1 MSTTLKMNIIQR
13 FYSSKSTTSGPS
25 NDTGGVL
32 PIDLEGR
39 HRFVR
44 QRLTNMNDEERAF
57 RRKYLH
63 DQHLS
68 PDEPVHVPELYQE
81 MYNPIRRIFKA
92 PMNIFENCLA
102 TKIVSS
108 NY

>member
-1 MSTTLKMNIIQR
+1 MNIIRR
-13 FYSSKSTTSGPS
+13 FYTSKSPSTSEPA
-25 NDTGGVL
+25 NETGGVL

-68 PDEPVHVPELYQE
+68 QDEPVFVPEIYKELN
-81 MYNPIRRIFKA
+81 NPIRRMFKA
-92 PMNIFENCLA
+92 PMNIFEQFLA
-102 TKIVSS
+102 PKIVSI
-108 NY
+108 